1 MKQRIKSHVKKEK
14 RRQRKKMK
22 PHKTSIRFL
31 GVNANGLKP
40 RFLTFKK
47 VMKDLT
53 PSVFFVE
60 ETKFQEEGELQLEN
74 FMIFELTRASR
85 DGGGGLA
92 LGVVKELCP
101 VLVRKG
107 DDKVEAMSI
116 DILVK
121 NMRIRCCIAYG
132 CQESSHVEKKD
143 AFWTF
148 IEEEAKSAWSAG
160 SGFILHF
167 DGNLWAGSTI
177 IPGDPIPQNNN
188 GKLFQQFLE
197 RNSNLNVVNALPI
210 CEGLITRN
218 RLKNGIEERSVL
230 DFFVVCSRILPFVSK
245 MIIDEDKNY
254 ILTNYKNVKKGQKA
268 VDSDHFTQYMDL
280 DLQYISEKP
289 KRREIFNLKNK
300 KSQAI
305 FKSITSSTSEFS
317 ECFNND
323 IPFEKQIENWR
334 FVLKSHC
341 QQAFKKIRIKDKKDK
356 PLNKTLVNLVQ
367 KRNKLKATLKDPYH
381 LEIQNIEREISSL
394 EAEENRKMIIKHFKE
409 FGDNTENINLTK
421 LWKVFKKI
429 GTKNKSTVPVSKKD
443 HKGNLITDPKE
454 IKELLATEYKQRLRD
469 RPVRPDLGDIRSRKQ
484 EIFKLQLELSKGITT
499 DPWDMKDLE
508 KAIGNLKNNKSR
520 DHSGYANEIFKNGV
534 IGSDLK
540 LSLLI
545 MCNKIKQLKV
555 IPKFM
560 RFANITTVPK
570 KGSMAN
576 LENER
581 GIFRVDVIR
590 SILMRLIYNEK
601 YLEID
606 KNISD
611 SQMGGRKGK
620 GCRNNIFILNGIIH
634 DVVSSNKKPI
644 MLQFYDYKQMFDSMN
659 LKQAIIDIHKTG
671 LKDDNLSLIYEANK
685 EIFMAVNTQNGLT
698 DRHTIENCVL
708 QGDTWSSL
716 LASVQVDTIARDCI
730 EAGYEYRYKESLP
743 LAILGLV
750 DDTIG
755 VTEAGHKALM
765 MNAFLNVKTAE
776 KSLQFGVRKCKSML
790 VGKDAENIFNEKLVV
805 DSWSKDYVG
814 NGKSGE
820 ELVESYSGK
829 IEIEKVTDYKYLGYT
844 ISNTG
849 NNMQNIKI
857 IKNKS
862 IGTIRQIFHQLKS
875 LKLGKYY
882 FEVGLLFLNVM
893 LRSTILY
900 ACETYYNLK
909 ESEIRQL
916 ERIEETYMRKLVNT
930 TRGCP
935 IIQLYCELGQVPA
948 RFHIMKQRLNF
959 LKYILN
965 QDTQSMIYKVLFLQV
980 EKPVKFDWAG
990 TCIKDLKKLKIHLNF
1005 EDIRKMPTKQ
1015 FKEMIKKK
1023 CEKIAYEYLMEK
1035 RKSKG
1040 SEIKY
1045 VGIET
1050 AEYFMPSN
1058 DLNIEEKQKIFSIRN
1073 RMVNIPSNFIS
1084 REKNL
1089 NKCICNEK
1097 ENMEHIY
1104 NCNQLNNETTDI
1116 EFKEIFGDNR
1126 SKQKKILN
1134 RFENNLKTL
1143 ENQRNH
1149 VIPCGDPPVSVTI
1162 GNCNG

>member
-1 MKQRIKSHVKKEK
+1 
-14 RRQRKKMK
+14 
-22 PHKTSIRFL
+22 
-31 GVNANGLKP
+31 
-40 RFLTFKK
+40 
-47 VMKDLT
+47 
-53 PSVFFVE
+53 
-60 ETKFQEEGELQLEN
+60 
-74 FMIFELTRASR
+74 
-85 DGGGGLA
+85 
-92 LGVVKELCP
+92 
-101 VLVRKG
+101 
-107 DDKVEAMSI
+107 
-116 DILVK
+116 
-121 NMRIRCCIAYG
+121 
-132 CQESSHVEKKD
+132 
-143 AFWTF
+143 
-148 IEEEAKSAWSAG
+148 
-160 SGFILHF
+160 
-167 DGNLWAGSTI
+167 
-177 IPGDPIPQNNN
+177 
-188 GKLFQQFLE
+188 
-197 RNSNLNVVNALPI
+197 
-210 CEGLITRN
+210 
-218 RLKNGIEERSVL
+218 
-230 DFFVVCSRILPFVSK
+230 
-245 MIIDEDKNY
+245 
-254 ILTNYKNVKKGQKA
+254 
-268 VDSDHFTQYMDL
+268 
-280 DLQYISEKP
+280 
-289 KRREIFNLKNK
+289 
-300 KSQAI
+300 
-305 FKSITSSTSEFS
+305 
-317 ECFNND
+317 
-323 IPFEKQIENWR
+323 
-334 FVLKSHC
+334 
-341 QQAFKKIRIKDKKDK
+341 
-356 PLNKTLVNLVQ
+356 
-367 KRNKLKATLKDPYH
+367 
-381 LEIQNIEREISSL
+381 
-394 EAEENRKMIIKHFKE
+394 
-409 FGDNTENINLTK
+409 
-421 LWKVFKKI
+421 
-429 GTKNKSTVPVSKKD
+429 
-443 HKGNLITDPKE
+443 
-454 IKELLATEYKQRLRD
+454 
-469 RPVRPDLGDIRSRKQ
+469 
-484 EIFKLQLELSKGITT
+484 
-499 DPWDMKDLE
+499 MKDLE

-520 DHSGYANEIFKNGV
+520 DHSGYANEIFKSGV

-570 KGSMAN
+570 KGSMVN

-644 MLQFYDYKQMFDSMN
+644 MLQIYDYKQMFDSMN

-829 IEIEKVTDYKYLGYT
+829 IEIEKVTDNKYLGYT

-909 ESEIRQL
+909 ESKVRQL
-916 ERIEETYMRKLVNT
+916 ERIEETYIRKLVNT

-935 IIQLYCELGQVPA
+935 II
-948 RFHIMKQRLNF
+948 
-959 LKYILN
+959 
-965 QDTQSMIYKVLFLQV
+965 
-980 EKPVKFDWAG
+980 
-990 TCIKDLKKLKIHLNF
+990 
-1005 EDIRKMPTKQ
+1005 
-1015 FKEMIKKK
+1015 
-1023 CEKIAYEYLMEK
+1023 
-1035 RKSKG
+1035 
-1040 SEIKY
+1040 
-1045 VGIET
+1045 
-1050 AEYFMPSN
+1050 
-1058 DLNIEEKQKIFSIRN
+1058 
-1073 RMVNIPSNFIS
+1073 
-1084 REKNL
+1084 
-1089 NKCICNEK
+1089 
-1097 ENMEHIY
+1097 
-1104 NCNQLNNETTDI
+1104 
-1116 EFKEIFGDNR
+1116 
-1126 SKQKKILN
+1126 
-1134 RFENNLKTL
+1134 
-1143 ENQRNH
+1143 
-1149 VIPCGDPPVSVTI
+1149 
-1162 GNCNG
+1162 